1 MTWSIFGFSFWW
13 KPYPRFA
20 RLFTALKKLSL
31 TFGLFKCSML
41 RICSCGSVDEELLE
55 LLCFTETGVV
65 PLAWLSPILFWSG
78 SYFWEGKAEFT
89 TVTPSFWMMYSVS
102 LKPEVE
108 LNSLISAGTFFFPWV
123 RNFLLKALGL
133 VSNAKMIALERL
145 LLFKT
150 VISSYFGKILKN

>member
-1 MTWSIFGFSFWW
+1 
-13 KPYPRFA
+13 
-20 RLFTALKKLSL
+20 
-31 TFGLFKCSML
+31 
-41 RICSCGSVDEELLE
+41 
-55 LLCFTETGVV
+55 
-65 PLAWLSPILFWSG
+65 
-78 SYFWEGKAEFT
+78 
-89 TVTPSFWMMYSVS
+89 MYSVS

-108 LNSLISAGTFFFPWV
+108 LNSLISAGNFFFPWV